1 MRAVVQR
8 IESARVTVEG
18 EEISRVGE
26 GLLVYLGVEREDG
39 DVDLE
44 YMARKV
50 AGLRVFEDERG
61 AMNLSVEDV
70 GGEVLVVSQ
79 FTLLGD
85 CRKGRRPSFVAAMEP
100 GGASGFYE
108 RFVERLRERGIGVSG
123 GVFRAFM
130 KVESTNSGPV
140 TLLVDSRKAL

>member
-50 AGLRVFEDERG
+50 AGLRVFED
-61 AMNLSVEDV
+61 AVKHAASV
-70 GGEVLVVSQ
+70 
-79 FTLLGD
+79 
-85 CRKGRRPSFVAAMEP
+85 
-100 GGASGFYE
+100 
-108 RFVERLRERGIGVSG
+108 
-123 GVFRAFM
+123 
-130 KVESTNSGPV
+130 
-140 TLLVDSRKAL
+140 